1 MTNDFLS
8 KTDSVPWIGT
18 NVIITKQGNP
28 FKGYV
33 GIVKN
38 VICSQDT
45 ASGLKVVVQLT
56 HLNPLAPFK
65 ITVIDYDDVIKQQ

>member
-1 MTNDFLS
+1 MAVPFLHASSELITNDFLS

-33 GIVKN
+33 DIVKN
-38 VICSQDT
+38 VICGQDT
-45 ASGLKVVVQLT
+45 ASSLKVVV
-56 HLNPLAPFK
+56 
-65 ITVIDYDDVIKQQ
+65 